1 MKLQDLLKDIELGKV
16 YTDKDRQPF
25 KVNEGMR
32 RFKVYVSG
40 ESEPLVLFGKDIKDA
55 MQTARKMVQNSNK
68 KITKVVKEEKLTEAL
83 WKAHGG
89 KHIISPTGETTSI
102 PSHYDRDAVLVTIKR
117 DTFKIYNG
125 NAGRPYAIGNKYDK
139 EFKNT
144 NDLVKWLNK
153 EKAKYLGIDRR

>member
-1 MKLQDLLKDIELGKV
+1 MIKLKDILKES
-16 YTDKDRQPF
+16 
-25 KVNEGMR
+25 
-32 RFKVYVSG
+32 YVWERKFG
-40 ESEPLVLFGKDIKDA
+40 EPLPTLADVQRKKLAEA
-55 MQTARKMVQNSNK
+55 M
-68 KITKVVKEEKLTEAL
+68 

-102 PSHYDRDAVLVTIKR
+102 PSHYGRDAVIVTIKR
-117 DTFKIYNG
+117 DNFKIYNG

-153 EKAKYLGIDRR
+153 EKAQYLGIDDR